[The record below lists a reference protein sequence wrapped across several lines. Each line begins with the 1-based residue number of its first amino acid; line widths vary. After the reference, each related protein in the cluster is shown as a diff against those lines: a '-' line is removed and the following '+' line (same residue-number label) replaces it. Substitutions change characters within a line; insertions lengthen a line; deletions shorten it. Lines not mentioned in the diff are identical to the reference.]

1 MGCAC
6 LRGDGHHWPDRG
18 ARRVAAGG
26 REQGGLADQPDATGP
41 DARAQF
47 LRPDSDTDA
56 VGLSDRE
63 EQPDGVPD
71 PNAISD
77 PVTLGQSIGY
87 RDRRRF
93 ADAMPIAVCYRDVI
107 GVAEQHGETFGVPL
121 APTYRRAARPNNA
134 S

>member
-6 LRGDGHHWPDRG
+6 LRGDGLDWPGRG

-26 REQGGLADQPDATGP
+26 RQQGGLADQPDAAGP

-47 LRPDSDTDA
+47 LRPGSDTDA

-63 EQPDGVPD
+63 EQRESVPD
-71 PNAISD
+71 PNVISD

-87 RDRRRF
+87 RDRRRL

-107 GVAEQHGETFGVPL
+107 GVAERDRETFGL
-121 APTYRRAARPNNA
+121 ALAL